1 MLMFGNLL
9 KESGVADRLSKTAS
23 NELINIVTIL
33 LGLSVGSKL
42 SADLFL
48 VSKTLIILI
57 LGICAFMLGSA
68 SGVLMAKLMNLFL
81 KNKINP
87 LIGSAGVSAIPM
99 AARVSEKLGVEENPE
114 NHLLMHAMGANVAGA
129 LGSAIAAGI
138 LLALC

>member
-1 MLMFGNLL
+1 M
-9 KESGVADRLSKTAS
+9 
-23 NELINIVTIL
+23 
-33 LGLSVGSKL
+33 GSKL

-48 VSKTLIILI
+48 VSKTLVILI
-57 LGICAFMLGSA
+57 LGMVAFVVGSA
-68 SGVLMAKLMNLFL
+68 SGVLMAKVMNLFL

-99 AARVSEKLGVEENPE
+99 AARVSEKLGVEENPD
-114 NHLLMHAMGANVAGA
+114 NHLLMHAMGANVSGA